1 MFSALFKRRKKTASA
16 SIAKERLQIIV
27 AHERNQ
33 NSPSNQPDFLKD
45 LQRDILEVVRKY
57 MQIDSDQIKVAM
69 DKEDGLDVLEL
80 NIVLLENEAEQEKAD
95 QKAAAIEAEI
105 ESVMEE
111 QTSTSEEKNETR

>member
-80 NIVLLENEAEQEKAD
+80 NIVLLENEAEQEKSEQKVAD
-95 QKAAAIEAEI
+95 IEKEIEAVI
-105 ESVMEE
+105 EEK
-111 QTSTSEEKNETR
+111 TTIEEKNETR